1 MTLCK
6 CTLVLYFLQA
16 PWLVF
21 LLCTGLS
28 LTFPLGLPSSGIF
41 SLKWTPSAEIGQK
54 AVIAHAGH

>member
-21 LLCTGLS
+21 LLCTGLN
-28 LTFPLGLPSSGIF
+28 LTFPLGLPSSWYIF
-41 SLKWTPSAEIGQK
+41 IEMDPKC
-54 AVIAHAGH
+54 